1 MFSNVTREGDL
12 MESIEVIIQQ
22 QQLAGKLF
30 GGFFGLEVE
39 QHRVLTNG
47 KLSRH
52 PYPAAF
58 SSRRHNP
65 YLKTDF
71 CDNMFELAAPPV
83 QGATAAVQNLK
94 YLQQIVNGHLA
105 ADERIWP
112 LSIMAPLSA
121 DDLAFATTFNTRQ
134 WMADYHDYLGAKYGI
149 ARELMAGVHVNFS
162 LHRDLIAALFAASG
176 QSDLAAFKNH
186 LYFRLAQGFVA
197 HRWLFTYLFGAS
209 PVLANPLKGMPDN
222 LAFPVRS
229 LRSSDFGYTNLPSE
243 TITYSSLGAQ
253 LDQLKRFVAEG
264 KFYSLHE
271 FYGPV
276 RLKSRGANLDDLIAH
291 GTERLEFRA
300 FDLDPLSR
308 AGISNDTLN
317 FLEVFLAYWLVAD
330 QGADLTEADEK
341 NQAVAL
347 QHPHQEFDWTK
358 ERGLALLD
366 DLDAFVAKYGA
377 PKEYQA
383 ALLFARRRLEDPR
396 LTIGGQLIDKADPD
410 GGLLSYGLKIANS
423 HHDWYKSMAYPLQP
437 TIATYPAPAQ
447 ELIKA
452 AIELGIK
459 AKVTQNSFA
468 LILGDHQEQYAA
480 NQAFD
485 LTNGAKQA
493 VLVAFPEQVN
503 YTDQVD
509 QVQV

>member
-1 MFSNVTREGDL
+1 
-12 MESIEVIIQQ
+12 MESIEAIIQQ

-94 YLQQIVNGHLA
+94 YLQQIVNDHLA
-105 ADERIWP
+105 VDERIWP

-229 LRSSDFGYTNLPSE
+229 LRSSDFGYTNFPSE

-330 QGADLTEADEK
+330 QEADLTEADEK

-485 LTNGAKQA
+485 LTNGAKQT
-493 VLVAFPEQVN
+493 VLAAFPEQVN

>member
-1 MFSNVTREGDL
+1 
-12 MESIEVIIQQ
+12 MESIEAIIQQ

-71 CDNMFELAAPPV
+71 CDNMFELVAPPV

-94 YLQQIVNGHLA
+94 YLQQIVNDHLA

-229 LRSSDFGYTNLPSE
+229 LRSSDFGYTNFSSE

-276 RLKSRGANLDDLIAH
+276 RLKSRGANSDDLIAH
-291 GTERLEFRA
+291 GTERLEFRV

-330 QGADLTEADEK
+330 QEADLTEADEK

-383 ALLFARRRLEDPR
+383 ALIFARRRLEDPR

>member
-1 MFSNVTREGDL
+1 

-22 QQLAGKLF
+22 QQLEGKLF

-149 ARELMAGVHVNFS
+149 ARELMAGVNVNFS
-162 LHRDLIAALFAASG
+162 LHRDLIASLFAASG

-291 GTERLEFRA
+291 GTERLEFRV

-423 HHDWYKSMAYPLQP
+423 HHDWYKSMAQSLQP
-437 TIATYPAPAQ
+437 TIATYPADLQAIVQ
-447 ELIKA
+447 T

-459 AKVTQNSFA
+459 VHAAPTQVTLS
-468 LILGDHQEQYAA
+468 LDEHQEEIPTAQVWELPDGARAA
-480 NQAFD
+480 LLAH
-485 LTNGAKQA
+485 
-493 VLVAFPEQVN
+493 FPEQAN
-503 YTDQVD
+503 YTDAVAKP
-509 QVQV
+509 

>member
-1 MFSNVTREGDL
+1 
-12 MESIEVIIQQ
+12 MESIEAIIQQ

-94 YLQQIVNGHLA
+94 YLQQIVNDHLA
-105 ADERIWP
+105 VDERIWP

-229 LRSSDFGYTNLPSE
+229 LRSSDFGYTNFPSE

-330 QGADLTEADEK
+330 QEADLTEADEK

-377 PKEYQA
+377 PKDYQA

>member
-1 MFSNVTREGDL
+1 
-12 MESIEVIIQQ
+12 MESIEAIIQQ

-30 GGFFGLEVE
+30 GGFFGLEVV

-58 SSRRHNP
+58 SSRRYNP

-94 YLQQIVNGHLA
+94 YLQQIVNDHLA
-105 ADERIWP
+105 VDERIWP

-229 LRSSDFGYTNLPSE
+229 LRSSDFGYTNFPSE

-271 FYGPV
+271 PV

-330 QGADLTEADEK
+330 QEADLTEADEK

-358 ERGLALLD
+358 ERGLALLE

-485 LTNGAKQA
+485 LTNGAKQT
-493 VLVAFPEQVN
+493 VLAAFPEQVN

>member
-1 MFSNVTREGDL
+1 
-12 MESIEVIIQQ
+12 MESIEAIIQQ

-94 YLQQIVNGHLA
+94 YLQQIVNDHLA

-162 LHRDLIAALFAASG
+162 LHRDLIAALFAANG

-229 LRSSDFGYTNLPSE
+229 LRSSDFGYTNFPSE

-276 RLKSRGANLDDLIAH
+276 RLKSRGANSDDLIAH

-317 FLEVFLAYWLVAD
+317 FLEVFLAYWLVAN
-330 QGADLTEADEK
+330 QEADLTEADEK

-437 TIATYPAPAQ
+437 TIATYPSPAQ

-480 NQAFD
+480 NQAFG

-493 VLVAFPEQVN
+493 VLAAFPEQVN

>member
-1 MFSNVTREGDL
+1 

-22 QQLAGKLF
+22 QQLEGKLF

-162 LHRDLIAALFAASG
+162 LHRDLIASLFAASG

-291 GTERLEFRA
+291 GTERLEFRV

-383 ALLFARRRLEDPR
+383 ALLFARRRLEDPH

-423 HHDWYKSMAYPLQP
+423 HHDWYKSMAQSLQP
-437 TIATYPAPAQ
+437 TIATYPADLQAIVQ
-447 ELIKA
+447 T

-459 AKVTQNSFA
+459 VHAAPTQVTLS
-468 LILGDHQEQYAA
+468 LDEHQEEIPTAQVWELPDGARAA
-480 NQAFD
+480 LLAH
-485 LTNGAKQA
+485 
-493 VLVAFPEQVN
+493 FPEQAN
-503 YTDQVD
+503 YTDAVAKP
-509 QVQV
+509 

>member
-1 MFSNVTREGDL
+1 

-22 QQLAGKLF
+22 QQLEGKLF

-291 GTERLEFRA
+291 GTERLEFRV

-459 AKVTQNSFA
+459 AKVTQNSFT

-485 LTNGAKQA
+485 LTIGAKQA
-493 VLVAFPEQVN
+493 VLAAFPEQVN

>member
-1 MFSNVTREGDL
+1 
-12 MESIEVIIQQ
+12 MESIEAIIQQ

-58 SSRRHNP
+58 SSRRYNP

-94 YLQQIVNGHLA
+94 YLQQIVNDHLA
-105 ADERIWP
+105 VDERIWP

-229 LRSSDFGYTNLPSE
+229 LRSSDFGYTNFPSE

-330 QGADLTEADEK
+330 QEADLTEADEK

-485 LTNGAKQA
+485 LTNGAKQT
-493 VLVAFPEQVN
+493 VLAAFPEQVN

>member
-1 MFSNVTREGDL
+1 
-12 MESIEVIIQQ
+12 MESIEAIIQQ

-229 LRSSDFGYTNLPSE
+229 LRSSDFGYTNFPSE

-459 AKVTQNSFA
+459 AKVTQNSFT

-485 LTNGAKQA
+485 LTIGAKQA
-493 VLVAFPEQVN
+493 VLAAFPEQVN

>member
-1 MFSNVTREGDL
+1 

-22 QQLAGKLF
+22 QQLEGKLF

-65 YLKTDF
+65 YLKTDY
-71 CDNMFELAAPPV
+71 CDTMFELAAPPV

-162 LHRDLIAALFAASG
+162 LHRDLIASLFAASG

-291 GTERLEFRA
+291 GTERLEFRV

-423 HHDWYKSMAYPLQP
+423 HHDWYKSMAQSLQP
-437 TIATYPAPAQ
+437 TIATYPADLQAIVQ
-447 ELIKA
+447 T

-459 AKVTQNSFA
+459 VHAAPTQVTLS
-468 LILGDHQEQYAA
+468 LDEHQEEIPTAQVWELPDGARAA
-480 NQAFD
+480 LLAH
-485 LTNGAKQA
+485 
-493 VLVAFPEQVN
+493 FPEQAN
-503 YTDQVD
+503 YTDAVAKP
-509 QVQV
+509 

>member
-1 MFSNVTREGDL
+1 
-12 MESIEVIIQQ
+12 MESIEAIIQQ

-58 SSRRHNP
+58 SSRRYNP

-94 YLQQIVNGHLA
+94 YLQQIVNDHLA
-105 ADERIWP
+105 VDERIWP

-222 LAFPVRS
+222 LAFPVSS
-229 LRSSDFGYTNLPSE
+229 LRSSDFGYTNFPSE

-330 QGADLTEADEK
+330 QEADLTEADEK

-358 ERGLALLD
+358 ERGLALLE

-485 LTNGAKQA
+485 LTNGAKQT
-493 VLVAFPEQVN
+493 VLAAFPEQVN

>member
-1 MFSNVTREGDL
+1 

-22 QQLAGKLF
+22 QQLEGKLF

-162 LHRDLIAALFAASG
+162 LHRDLIASLFAASG

-291 GTERLEFRA
+291 GTERLEFRV

-396 LTIGGQLIDKADPD
+396 LTIGGQLINKADPD

-423 HHDWYKSMAYPLQP
+423 HHDWYKSMAQSLQP
-437 TIATYPAPAQ
+437 TIATYPADLQAIVQ
-447 ELIKA
+447 T

-459 AKVTQNSFA
+459 VHAAPTQVTLS
-468 LILGDHQEQYAA
+468 LDEHQEEIPTAQVWELPDGARAA
-480 NQAFD
+480 LLAH
-485 LTNGAKQA
+485 
-493 VLVAFPEQVN
+493 FPEQAN
-503 YTDQVD
+503 YTDAVAKP
-509 QVQV
+509 

>member
-1 MFSNVTREGDL
+1 
-12 MESIEVIIQQ
+12 MESIEAIIQQ

-94 YLQQIVNGHLA
+94 YLQQIVNDHLA

-134 WMADYHDYLGAKYGI
+134 WMDDYHDYLGAKYGI

-229 LRSSDFGYTNLPSE
+229 LRSSDYGYTNFPSE

-330 QGADLTEADEK
+330 QEADLTEADEK